1 MRPVDAIG
9 FALVSLGGNRVR
21 TLLMLLAMSIGVAAV
36 VLLTGIGN
44 GARLYIV
51 DQFAS
56 LGTNLVIVIPG
67 RTETANNTPAALVG
81 ETPRDLTLDDAR
93 ALERDE
99 TVLRLTPINIGELA
113 IAWRGRERRVPL
125 IGSTAPILAI
135 HHLRMDRG
143 QFLPEDDMETARPV
157 CVLGAKVYRE
167 LFGQQNAIGEMVR
180 LGGFRCRVIG
190 ILGSEGRSLG
200 LDTEELVIV
209 PVAFAQMLLNTEGL
223 FRILIEATDLDVIE
237 RLKEHIKT
245 TIIKRHYGEEDVTII
260 TQDSVLATF
269 DKILRVLTLTVA
281 GIAGIS
287 LVVAGILIM
296 NVMLMA
302 VAQRTA
308 EIGLCKALGAGQLQI
323 MALIVIEALLL
334 SAIGGLIGLA
344 LGFAGSWITVQFYP
358 TLQTTPPLWAIAAA
372 LGTAL
377 GTGFIFSLLPARRAA
392 RLDPIQALARH

>member
-1 MRPVDAIG
+1 MRASDTIG
-9 FALVSLGGNRVR
+9 FALTSLGSNRVR
-21 TLLMLLAMSIGVAAV
+21 TLLMLLAMSIGVASV

-67 RTETANNTPAALVG
+67 RAETASNTPATLVG
-81 ETPRDLTLDDAR
+81 ETPRDLTLADAR
-93 ALERDE
+93 SLERGDA
-99 TVLRLTPINIGELA
+99 VRRLTPINIGEMN
-113 IAWRGRERRVPL
+113 IAWHGKERQIPL
-125 IGSTAPILAI
+125 IGSTAPILEI
-135 HHLRMDRG
+135 HHLKMDRG
-143 QFLPEDDMETARPV
+143 IFLPHEDMEIARPV
-157 CVLGAKVYRE
+157 CVIGAKVYRE
-167 LFGQQNAIGEMVR
+167 LFGTQNALGELVR

-223 FRILIEATDLDVIE
+223 FRILIEAKDLEAIA
-237 RLKEHIKT
+237 RLKTHITT
-245 TIIKRHYGEEDVTII
+245 TIEKRHYGENDVTII

-269 DKILRVLTLTVA
+269 DKIIGVLTLTVA

-302 VAQRTA
+302 VSQRTA
-308 EIGLCKALGAGQLQI
+308 EIGLCKALGAGRTQI
-323 MALIVIEALLL
+323 MVMIVSEALLL
-334 SAIGGLIGLA
+334 SAIGGLIGLG
-344 LGFAGSWITVQFYP
+344 LGFAGAWLAVQFYP
-358 TLQTTPPLWAIAAA
+358 TLQTTPPPWAIAAA

-377 GTGFIFSLLPARRAA
+377 GTGLLFSLLPARRAA
-392 RLDPIQALARH
+392 KLDPIQALAKH

>member
-1 MRPVDAIG
+1 MRPLDTIG
-9 FALVSLGGNRVR
+9 FALTSLGSNRVR

-51 DQFAS
+51 DQFSS

-67 RTETANNTPAALVG
+67 RTDTTSNTPATLIG
-81 ETPRDLTLDDAR
+81 ETPRDLTLNDAKV
-93 ALERDE
+93 LERGDA
-99 TVLRLTPINIGELA
+99 VKRLAPLNIGELNV
-113 IAWRGRERRVPL
+113 IRRGKERRVPVL
-125 IGSTAPILAI
+125 GSTAALLDV
-135 HHLRMDRG
+135 HHLRLERG
-143 QFLPEDDMETARPV
+143 TFLPEEDMEIARPV

-167 LFGQQNAIGEMVR
+167 LFGLENALGEMVR

-209 PVAFAQMLLNTEGL
+209 PVAFAQMLLNTTGL
-223 FRILIEATDLDVIE
+223 FRILVEAKDLGGLD
-237 RLKEHIKT
+237 RLKKHIAT
-245 TIIKRHYGEEDVTII
+245 TIAKRHYGEEDITII

-269 DKILRVLTLTVA
+269 DKIFKVLTLTVA

-308 EIGLCKALGAGQLQI
+308 EIGLCKALGASQLQI
-323 MALIVIEALLL
+323 MLLLVTEALLL
-334 SAIGGLIGLA
+334 SVIGGLLGLL
-344 LGFAGSWITVQFYP
+344 LGFIGSKVIVQFYP
-358 TLQTTPPLWAIAAA
+358 TLQTAPPLWAIAAA
-372 LGTAL
+372 MGTAL
-377 GTGFIFSLLPARRAA
+377 CTGFVFSLLPALRAA

>member
-1 MRPVDAIG
+1 LDAIG
-9 FALVSLGGNRVR
+9 FAVTSLGGNRVR
-21 TLLMLLAMSIGVAAV
+21 TLLMLLAMAIGVAAV

-67 RTETANNTPAALVG
+67 RAETANNTPATLVG

-93 ALERDE
+93 ALARSE
-99 TVLRLTPINIGELA
+99 TVRRLTPLNVGEMT
-113 IAWRGRERRVPL
+113 IAWRGKERQIPL
-125 IGSTAPILAI
+125 FGSTASLLDI
-135 HHLRMDRG
+135 HHLRLERG
-143 QFLPEDDMETARPV
+143 TFLPEEDMEIARPV
-157 CVLGAKVYRE
+157 CVIGAKVYRE
-167 LFGQQNAIGEMVR
+167 LFGQQNALGELVR

-200 LDTEELVIV
+200 LDTEEMVIV

-223 FRILIEATDLDVIE
+223 FRILIEARDLATID
-237 RLKEHIKT
+237 RLKAHINAT
-245 TIIKRHYGEEDVTII
+245 VAKRHYGEEDVTII

-269 DKILRVLTLTVA
+269 DKILHVLTLTVA
-281 GIAGIS
+281 AIAGIS

-308 EIGLCKALGAGQLQI
+308 EIGLCKALGAGRLQI
-323 MALIVIEALLL
+323 MALLVTEALLL
-334 SAIGGLIGLA
+334 SAVGGLIGLT
-344 LGFAGSWITVQFYP
+344 LGFAGSWLAVQFYP
-358 TLQTTPPLWAIAAA
+358 TLNTTPPSWAIAAA
-372 LGTAL
+372 FGTAL
-377 GTGFIFSLLPARRAA
+377 GTGFLFSLLPARRAA
-392 RLDPIQALARH
+392 RLDPIQALARR

>member
-1 MRPVDAIG
+1 MRPLDAIG
-9 FALVSLGGNRVR
+9 FAVTSLGGNRVR
-21 TLLMLLAMSIGVAAV
+21 TLLMLLAMAIGVAAV

-67 RTETANNTPAALVG
+67 RAETASNTPATLVG

-93 ALERDE
+93 ALARSE
-99 TVLRLTPINIGELA
+99 TVRRLTPLSVGEMT
-113 IAWRGRERRVPL
+113 IAWRGKERQIPL
-125 IGSTAPILAI
+125 FGSTASLLEI
-135 HHLRMDRG
+135 HHLRLERG
-143 QFLPEDDMETARPV
+143 TFLPEEDMEIARPV
-157 CVLGAKVYRE
+157 CVIGAKVYRE
-167 LFGQQNAIGEMVR
+167 LFGQQNALGELVR

-200 LDTEELVIV
+200 LDTEEMVIV

-223 FRILIEATDLDVIE
+223 FRILIEARDLATID
-237 RLKEHIKT
+237 RLKAHINA
-245 TIIKRHYGEEDVTII
+245 TIAKRHYGEEDVTII

-269 DKILRVLTLTVA
+269 DKILQVLTLTVA
-281 GIAGIS
+281 AIAGIS

-308 EIGLCKALGAGQLQI
+308 EIGLCKALGAGRLQI
-323 MALIVIEALLL
+323 MALLVTEALLL
-334 SAIGGLIGLA
+334 SAIGGLVGLA
-344 LGFAGSWITVQFYP
+344 LGFAGSWLAVQFYP
-358 TLQTTPPLWAIAAA
+358 TLNTTPPSWAIAAA
-372 LGTAL
+372 FGTAL
-377 GTGFIFSLLPARRAA
+377 GTGFLFSLLPARRAA
-392 RLDPIQALARH
+392 RLDPIQALARR

>member
-1 MRPVDAIG
+1 MRPFDAIG
-9 FALVSLGGNRVR
+9 FALTSLGSNRVR

-51 DQFAS
+51 DQFSS

-67 RTETANNTPAALVG
+67 RAETASNTPATLVG
-81 ETPRDLTLDDAR
+81 ETPRDLTMGDAK
-93 ALERDE
+93 ALARGDV
-99 TVLRLTPINIGELA
+99 VLRLAPLNIGEA
-113 IAWRGRERRVPL
+113 NIAWRGKSREVPL
-125 IGSTAPILAI
+125 LGSTASLLEI
-135 HHLRMDRG
+135 HHLKMDRG
-143 QFLPEDDMETARPV
+143 AFLPEEDMEIARPV
-157 CVLGAKVYRE
+157 CVIGAKVYRE
-167 LFGQQNAIGEMVR
+167 LFGQENALGELVN

-190 ILGSEGRSLG
+190 ILGSQGRSLG
-200 LDTEELVIV
+200 FDTEELVVV
-209 PVAFAQMLLNTEGL
+209 PVAFAQMLLDTEGL
-223 FRILIEATDLDVIE
+223 FRILLEAKDIGAID
-237 RLKEHIKT
+237 RLKAHVKT
-245 TIIKRHYGEEDVTII
+245 TVAKRHYGEEDVTII

-269 DKILRVLTLTVA
+269 DKIFKVLTLTVA

-323 MALIVIEALLL
+323 MALLVTEALLL
-334 SAIGGLIGLA
+334 SVIGGLIGLG
-344 LGFAGSWITVQFYP
+344 LGFFGSWIAVQFYP
-358 TLQTTPPLWAIAAA
+358 TLQTTPPSWAVAAA
-372 LGTAL
+372 LGTAI
-377 GTGFIFSLLPARRAA
+377 GTGFVFSLMPARRAA